1 MDLSGRRILVTGA
14 GTGIGRSVAIH
25 LAGQGADIAVHYSHS
40 DDGAVSAVDEIRA
53 MGRRASALHADL
65 GDVEQALRLPNAA
78 AEVLGGL
85 DGVINNAGITMNM
98 AFQDTTPEQFDTLF
112 NVNIRGM
119 FFVSQSA
126 TRIMVPKGGGTIV
139 NISSVHAYTAMVEH
153 SVYAATKAAI
163 VGFTRT
169 LSLELIQLGI
179 RVNCIASGWVLVEN
193 QRKVLG
199 LDDSFDEVEAGQI
212 LPSGFIGKG
221 EDIGRLAAFLSSPDS
236 RYIIGQTIT
245 CDGGQTTVMP
255 ATPNFRSPIAVQYGK
270 GYVPGL

>member
-1 MDLSGRRILVTGA
+1 
-14 GTGIGRSVAIH
+14 
-25 LAGQGADIAVHYSHS
+25 
-40 DDGAVSAVDEIRA
+40 
-53 MGRRASALHADL
+53 
-65 GDVEQALRLPNAA
+65 
-78 AEVLGGL
+78 
-85 DGVINNAGITMNM
+85 
-98 AFQDTTPEQFDTLF
+98 
-112 NVNIRGM
+112 
-119 FFVSQSA
+119 
-126 TRIMVPKGGGTIV
+126 MVPKAGGTIV

-221 EDIGRLAAFLSSPDS
+221 EDIGKLAAFLSSTDS

-255 ATPNFRSPIAVQYGK
+255 ATPNFRSPVGVQYGK

>member
-255 ATPNFRSPIAVQYGK
+255 ATPNFRSPVEVQYGK

>member
-1 MDLSGRRILVTGA
+1 MDLSGRKILVTGA

-126 TRIMVPKGGGTIV
+126 TRIMVPKAGGTIV

-221 EDIGRLAAFLSSPDS
+221 EDIGKLAAFLSSTDS

-245 CDGGQTTVMP
+245 CDGGQTTIMP
-255 ATPNFRSPIAVQYGK
+255 ATPNFRSPVGVQYGK

>member
-1 MDLSGRRILVTGA
+1 MDLSGRRMLVTGA
-14 GTGIGRSVAIH
+14 GTGIGRGVALH
-25 LAGQGADIAVHYSHS
+25 LALMGADVALHYSHS
-40 DDGAVSAVDEIRA
+40 SEGALSAVDEIRA
-53 MGRRASALHADL
+53 MGRRASALQADL
-65 GDVEQALRLPNAA
+65 GDVTQALRLPHEAA
-78 AEVLGGL
+78 DALGGL
-85 DGVINNAGITMNM
+85 DGVVNNAGITMNM
-98 AFQDTTPEQFDTLF
+98 GFQETTPEQFDTLF

-126 TRIMVPKGGGTIV
+126 TKIMVPNGGGTIV
-139 NISSVHAYTAMVEH
+139 NVSSVHAYTAMVEH

-199 LDDSFDEVEAGQI
+199 LDDSFDEAEAGMI
-212 LPSGFIGKG
+212 LPSGFIGQSD
-221 EDIGRLAAFLSSPDS
+221 DIGKLVAFLSSPDS

-255 ATPNFRSPIAVQYGK
+255 ATPNFRSPIGVQYGK

>member
-1 MDLSGRRILVTGA
+1 MDLSGRKILVTGA

-126 TRIMVPKGGGTIV
+126 TRIMVPKAGGTIV

-221 EDIGRLAAFLSSPDS
+221 EDIGKLAAFLSSPDS

-255 ATPNFRSPIAVQYGK
+255 ATPNFRSPVGVQYGK

>member
-1 MDLSGRRILVTGA
+1 MDLSGRKILVTGA

-126 TRIMVPKGGGTIV
+126 TRIMVPNAGGTIV

-221 EDIGRLAAFLSSPDS
+221 EDIGKLAAFLSSTDS

-245 CDGGQTTVMP
+245 CDGGQTTIMP
-255 ATPNFRSPIAVQYGK
+255 ATPNFRSPVGVQYGK

>member
-221 EDIGRLAAFLSSPDS
+221 EDIGRLAAFLSSSDS

-255 ATPNFRSPIAVQYGK
+255 ATPNFRSPVTVQYGK
-270 GYVPGL
+270 GYVSGL

>member
-1 MDLSGRRILVTGA
+1 MDLSGRKILVTGA

-126 TRIMVPKGGGTIV
+126 TRIMVPNAGGTIV
-139 NISSVHAYTAMVEH
+139 NISSVHAYTAMVEPDH
-153 SVYAATKAAI
+153 YVRWRSDNGHASHAKLSIACRCSVRQRLRPWALATY
-163 VGFTRT
+163 R
-169 LSLELIQLGI
+169 LSLTSTAVKGL
-179 RVNCIASGWVLVEN
+179 ASN
-193 QRKVLG
+193 
-199 LDDSFDEVEAGQI
+199 
-212 LPSGFIGKG
+212 
-221 EDIGRLAAFLSSPDS
+221 
-236 RYIIGQTIT
+236 
-245 CDGGQTTVMP
+245 
-255 ATPNFRSPIAVQYGK
+255 
-270 GYVPGL
+270 

>member
-1 MDLSGRRILVTGA
+1 MDLSGRKILVTGA

-126 TRIMVPKGGGTIV
+126 TRIMVPKAGGTII

-221 EDIGRLAAFLSSPDS
+221 EDIGKLAAFLSSTDS

-245 CDGGQTTVMP
+245 CDGGQTTIMP
-255 ATPNFRSPIAVQYGK
+255 ATPNFRSPVGVQYGK

>member
-1 MDLSGRRILVTGA
+1 MDLSGRKILVTGA

-126 TRIMVPKGGGTIV
+126 TRIMVPKAGGTIV

-193 QRKVLG
+193 QRRVLG
-199 LDDSFDEVEAGQI
+199 LDESFDEVEAGQI

-221 EDIGRLAAFLSSPDS
+221 EDIGKLAAFLSSTDS

-245 CDGGQTTVMP
+245 CDGGQTTIMP
-255 ATPNFRSPIAVQYGK
+255 ATPNFRSPVGVQYGK

>member
-1 MDLSGRRILVTGA
+1 MDLSGRKILVTGA

-126 TRIMVPKGGGTIV
+126 TRIMVPKAGGTIV

-221 EDIGRLAAFLSSPDS
+221 EDIGKLAAFLSSTDS

-255 ATPNFRSPIAVQYGK
+255 ATPNFRSPVGVQYGK